1 MASQSQLTWYGQSA
15 YKIVTPAGNVLLTD
29 PWITN
34 PANPNGEADLKK
46 LDRVDLI
53 FLTHGHSDHVGNMV
67 EIAEK
72 TGAKLVCDLDLAT
85 AAVAV
90 LGYPEK
96 QAQVDTTG
104 LIGGDIRLLD
114 GDVVAT
120 QTHAVH
126 GSSISG
132 GDGSAPAYAG
142 EATGVVIAI
151 KNGPTFYH
159 TGDTDIFSDMALIG
173 RYNKIDVMLVCIG
186 DHFTM
191 GPKRAAD
198 AVKLVEPRSVI
209 PMHYATFPVLTGT
222 PEAFEQELK
231 KRSVTSELRVMK
243 VGETISV

>member
-1 MASQSQLTWYGQSA
+1 
-15 YKIVTPAGNVLLTD
+15 
-29 PWITN
+29 
-34 PANPNGEADLKK
+34 
-46 LDRVDLI
+46 
-53 FLTHGHSDHVGNMV
+53 
-67 EIAEK
+67 
-72 TGAKLVCDLDLAT
+72 
-85 AAVAV
+85 
-90 LGYPEK
+90 K

-114 GDVVAT
+114 DDVVAT

-126 GSSISG
+126 GSSISK

-142 EATGVVIAI
+142 EATGMVIAI

-159 TGDTDIFSDMALIG
+159 TDDTDIFSDMALIG

-198 AVKLVEPRSVI
+198 AVKLVEPRIAI
-209 PMHYATFPVLTGT
+209 PNHYATFPVLTGT
-222 PEAFEQELK
+222 PEAFGRELK
-231 KRSVTSELRVMK
+231 DREVKAELRIMK